1 MSALRVIVIFISI
14 SFLYFGTS
22 CLFTTYMRNEFSR
35 YGLAKYR
42 STVGILQLMGGL
54 GLTLGLCYIH
64 WLIVVASI
72 GLFVLMGLG
81 VIVRIHIKDQWYHCI
96 PALLYALLSA
106 YVAYKSL
113 VPF

>member
-1 MSALRVIVIFISI
+1 MQK
-14 SFLYFGTS
+14 
-22 CLFTTYMRNEFSR
+22 EFSR
-35 YGLAKYR
+35 YRLAKYR
-42 STVGILQLMGGL
+42 STVGILQLMGSL
-54 GLTLGLCYIH
+54 GLILGLCYIH

-81 VIVRIHIKDQWYHCI
+81 VIVRIHIKDQWYHCL